1 MTDAPRLTVEE
12 VATFERPATFRMP
25 FRFGVVTLTAA
36 PQLFVRA
43 RVRMEDGR
51 EGWGMAADLLVPKWF
66 DKSPDLTNDDNFD
79 QLRRAVR
86 IASDLYLAERTPHTA
101 FGQHAAMA
109 GAHEAACA
117 EAGLPGLVASFGT
130 AALDRAV
137 LDALLRIEGASLFA
151 GARANLFG
159 LTDALTPD
167 LAGVDLPA
175 FLRGLS
181 PARHIALRHT
191 IGLADPLT
199 AAELDAATRL
209 DDGLPET
216 LEGVIAAYGVD
227 HFKLKVSGD
236 LDADLDR
243 LRRIAGVLEPLP
255 AYRATL
261 DGNEQFASADGALA
275 LWQAIVAD
283 PALTRLRAAILF
295 VEQPIARA
303 AALSAD
309 VSALARHVP
318 VEIDESDDALDA
330 FPRALALGYTGVS
343 SKSCK
348 GLYKALL
355 NRARCAT
362 LNAEAGAAAGAGASA
377 GAGAGAGAGAAR
389 HFMSAEDLT
398 TQAGLAVQQ
407 DLALATLIG
416 CTHVER
422 NGHHYVRGMAAAP
435 EAEQAAFLA
444 AHPDLYHR
452 PGDTALLRV
461 EGGRLS
467 LASLDV
473 TGLGS
478 AVLPD
483 PTTPA

>member
-1 MTDAPRLTVEE
+1 MTDAPRLTVDE

-25 FRFGVVTLTAA
+25 FRFGVVTLTEA

-43 RVRMEDGR
+43 RVRLEDGR
-51 EGWGMAADLLVPKWF
+51 EGRGMAADLLVPKWF
-66 DKSPDLTNDDNFD
+66 DKSPDLTNEDNFE

-86 IASDLYLAERTPHTA
+86 IAADLYRAERTPHTA
-101 FGQHAAMA
+101 FGLHAAMA

-191 IGLADPLT
+191 VGLADPLT

-261 DGNEQFASADGALA
+261 DGNEQFADAAGALA
-275 LWQAIVAD
+275 LWQAILAD
-283 PALTRLRAAILF
+283 PALARLREAILF
-295 VEQPIARA
+295 LEQPVARS
-303 AALSAD
+303 AALSED
-309 VSALARHVP
+309 VAALAAHVP
-318 VEIDESDDALDA
+318 VEIDESDDAIDA

-362 LNAEAGAAAGAGASA
+362 LNADSGRGAVTEPGAG
-377 GAGAGAGAGAAR
+377 R

-444 AHPDLYHR
+444 AHPDLYYR

-461 EGGRLS
+461 QGGRLS

-473 TGLGS
+473 AGLGS

-483 PTTPA
+483 PPTAA